1 MGKAAVLFALCE
13 EQYVKKGK
21 TMTSIQELFG
31 VSLNTLT
38 KWKRD
43 GGWEQKRKAFLAS
56 PKTVLEMAEEVLRKK
71 LEEVMNTLPDRV
83 DVGVIDGL
91 TKLIKNVDRLRKE
104 YKLLDISVLVM
115 DEFVSFIKGRENDPE
130 RREVIFSMVN
140 QFIDFV
146 SND

>member
-43 GGWEQKRKAFLAS
+43 GGWEQKRRAFLAS

-71 LEEVMNTLPDRV
+71 LEEIMNHIPERV

-104 YKLLDISVLVM
+104 YKLLDITVLVM
-115 DEFVSFIKGRENDPE
+115 DEFVPFVKAKVSDPE
-130 RREVIFSMVN
+130 QREAIFSMVN
-140 QFIDFV
+140 QFMDTV
-146 SND
+146 AEG

>member
-1 MGKAAVLFALCE
+1 MGKAEALFDLCE
-13 EQYVKKGK
+13 DQYVKKGK
-21 TMTSIQELFG
+21 SFTSIKELFG
-31 VSLNTLT
+31 VSLTTLT
-38 KWKRD
+38 KWKKD
-43 GGWEQKRKAFLAS
+43 GAWDQKRKAFLAS

-71 LEEVMNTLPDRV
+71 LEEVMNTLQEKV

-91 TKLIKNVDRLRKE
+91 TKLIKNVERLRKE

-140 QFIDFV
+140 QYINFV
-146 SND
+146 SE